1 LAPEVS
7 YDALIF
13 HGNYHTNVVCLA
25 ALLNFLSFFRKK
37 LTADLQICLK
47 SGGLSA
53 ALPIN

>member
-47 SGGLSA
+47 SGGFFA
-53 ALPIN
+53 AVPIN